1 MIVMTDKSR
10 KMALNAS
17 ELLEVLG
24 PLEKEIMQIVWS
36 RTETSTHDVLEE
48 LRKKRDIAMTT
59 VSSTLN
65 RLYDKNLLK
74 RRTDKGVRGLCYYYS
89 PLLKKDE
96 FENMITVKVMDK
108 LMKDF
113 REPTTTYLIE
123 ELAKSDPGKLHML
136 RKRIE
141 ESLKEHGSEKD

>member
-1 MIVMTDKSR
+1 MKEKNR
-10 KMALNAS
+10 KMALNPN

-24 PLEKEIMQIVWS
+24 PLEKEIMEIVWN

-65 RLYDKNLLK
+65 RLHDKNLLK

-89 PLLKKDE
+89 PLLKKEE
-96 FENMITVKVMDK
+96 FENMITFKVMDK
-108 LMKDF
+108 LLKDF
-113 REPTTTYLIE
+113 REPTTAYFIE
-123 ELAKSDPGKLHML
+123 ELAKSDPVKLQEL
-136 RKRIE
+136 RKKIE
-141 ESLKEHGSEKD
+141 ESLKCYES

>member
-1 MIVMTDKSR
+1 MTEKNK

-24 PLEKEIMQIVWS
+24 PLEKEIMEIVWN
-36 RTETSTHDVLEE
+36 RTETSTHDVLED

-65 RLYDKNLLK
+65 RLHDKNLLK

-89 PLLKKDE
+89 PLLRKEE
-96 FENMITVKVMDK
+96 FENMITFKVMDK
-108 LMKDF
+108 LLKDF
-113 REPTTTYLIE
+113 REPTTAYFIE
-123 ELAKSDPGKLHML
+123 ELVKSDPKKLQEL
-136 RKRIE
+136 RKKIE
-141 ESLKEHGSEKD
+141 ESLKGYES

>member
-1 MIVMTDKSR
+1 MVEKTK
-10 KMALNAS
+10 KMALNPN

-24 PLEKEIMQIVWS
+24 PLEKEIMEIVWN

-65 RLYDKNLLK
+65 RLHDKSLLK

-89 PLLKKDE
+89 PLLKKEE
-96 FENMITVKVMDK
+96 FENMITFRVMDK
-108 LMKDF
+108 LLKDF
-113 REPTTTYLIE
+113 REPTTAYFIE
-123 ELAKSDPGKLHML
+123 ELVKSDPKKLQEL
-136 RKRIE
+136 RKKIE
-141 ESLKEHGSEKD
+141 ESLKGYEPE

>member
-1 MIVMTDKSR
+1 MVEKNK
-10 KMALNAS
+10 KMALNPN

-24 PLEKEIMQIVWS
+24 PLEKEIMEIVWN

-65 RLYDKNLLK
+65 RLHDKNLLK

-89 PLLKKDE
+89 PLLKKEE
-96 FENMITVKVMDK
+96 FENMITFGVMDK
-108 LMKDF
+108 LLKDF
-113 REPTTTYLIE
+113 REPTTAYFIE
-123 ELAKSDPGKLHML
+123 ELVKSDPKKLQEL
-136 RKRIE
+136 RKKIE
-141 ESLKEHGSEKD
+141 ESLRGYEPK

>member
-1 MIVMTDKSR
+1 MVEKNK
-10 KMALNAS
+10 KMALNPN

-24 PLEKEIMQIVWS
+24 PLEKEIMEIVWN

-65 RLYDKNLLK
+65 RLHDKNLLK

-89 PLLKKDE
+89 PLLKKEE
-96 FENMITVKVMDK
+96 FENMITFRVMDK
-108 LMKDF
+108 LLKDF
-113 REPTTTYLIE
+113 REPTTAYFIE
-123 ELAKSDPGKLHML
+123 ELVKSDPKKLQEL
-136 RKRIE
+136 RKKIE
-141 ESLKEHGSEKD
+141 ESLKGYEPE

>member
-1 MIVMTDKSR
+1 MVEKNK
-10 KMALNAS
+10 KMALNPN

-24 PLEKEIMQIVWS
+24 PLEKEIMEIVWN

-65 RLYDKNLLK
+65 RLHDKNLLK

-89 PLLKKDE
+89 PLLKKEE
-96 FENMITVKVMDK
+96 FENMITFRVMDK
-108 LMKDF
+108 LLKDF
-113 REPTTTYLIE
+113 REPTTAYFIE
-123 ELAKSDPGKLHML
+123 ELAKSDPVKLQEL
-136 RKRIE
+136 RKKIE
-141 ESLKEHGSEKD
+141 ESLKCYES

>member
-1 MIVMTDKSR
+1 MNVMTGNSK
-10 KMALNAS
+10 KMALNTS
-17 ELLEVLG
+17 EMLEVLG
-24 PLEKEIMQIVWS
+24 PLEKDIMQIVWS

-96 FENMITVKVMDK
+96 FENLITVKVMDK

-113 REPTTTYLIE
+113 REPATAYFIE
-123 ELAKSDPGKLHML
+123 ELARSDPGKLHLL

-141 ESLKEHGSEKD
+141 ESLKEHESEQD

>member
-1 MIVMTDKSR
+1 MDVMIKNR
-10 KMALNAS
+10 KKMDLNAS
-17 ELLEVLG
+17 ESLEVLG

-65 RLYDKNLLK
+65 RLFDKKLLK

-89 PLLKKDE
+89 PILKKDE
-96 FENMITVKVMDK
+96 FENIITVKIMDK
-108 LMKDF
+108 LLKDF
-113 REPTTTYLIE
+113 REPTTAYFIE
-123 ELAKSDPGKLHML
+123 ELAKSDPQKLHAL

-141 ESLKEHGSEKD
+141 ESLKEYESK

>member
-1 MIVMTDKSR
+1 MAEKTSR
-10 KMALNAS
+10 TAINGS

-24 PLEKEIMQIVWS
+24 PLEKEIMEIVWN

-65 RLYDKNLLK
+65 RLHDKNLLK

-89 PLLKKDE
+89 PILKKEE
-96 FENMITVKVMDK
+96 FENMITSRVMDK
-108 LMKDF
+108 LLKDF
-113 REPTTTYLIE
+113 REPTTAYFIE
-123 ELAKSDPGKLHML
+123 ELAKSDPKKLQEL
-136 RKRIE
+136 RKKIE
-141 ESLKEHGSEKD
+141 ESLKGYES

>member
-1 MIVMTDKSR
+1 MVEKTN
-10 KMALNAS
+10 KMALNES

-24 PLEKEIMQIVWS
+24 PLEKEIMEIVWN

-65 RLYDKNLLK
+65 RLHDKNLLK

-89 PLLKKDE
+89 PLLKKEE
-96 FENMITVKVMDK
+96 FENMITFKVMDK
-108 LMKDF
+108 LLKDF
-113 REPTTTYLIE
+113 REPTTAYFIE
-123 ELAKSDPGKLHML
+123 ELVKSDPKKLREL
-136 RKRIE
+136 RKKIE
-141 ESLKEHGSEKD
+141 ESLKGYESG

>member
-1 MIVMTDKSR
+1 MSEKNK

-24 PLEKEIMQIVWS
+24 PLEKEIMEIVWN
-36 RTETSTHDVLEE
+36 RAETSTHDVLEE

-65 RLYDKNLLK
+65 RLHDKNLLK

-89 PLLKKDE
+89 PLLKKEE
-96 FENMITVKVMDK
+96 FENLITFKVMDK
-108 LMKDF
+108 LLKDF
-113 REPTTTYLIE
+113 REPTTAYFIE
-123 ELAKSDPGKLHML
+123 ELAKSDPKKLQEL
-136 RKRIE
+136 RKKIE
-141 ESLKEHGSEKD
+141 ESLKGYES

>member
-1 MIVMTDKSR
+1 MVEKNK
-10 KMALNAS
+10 KMALNPN

-24 PLEKEIMQIVWS
+24 PLEKEIMEIVWN

-65 RLYDKNLLK
+65 RLHDKSLLK

-89 PLLKKDE
+89 PLLKKEE
-96 FENMITVKVMDK
+96 FENMITFRVMDK
-108 LMKDF
+108 LLKDF
-113 REPTTTYLIE
+113 REPTTAYFIE
-123 ELAKSDPGKLHML
+123 ELVKSDPKKLQEL
-136 RKRIE
+136 RKKIE
-141 ESLKEHGSEKD
+141 ESLKGYEPE

>member
-1 MIVMTDKSR
+1 MIDVNK
-10 KMALNAS
+10 KNALNMN

-24 PLEKEIMQIVWS
+24 PLEKEIMEIVWS

-74 RRTDKGVRGLCYYYS
+74 RRSDKGVRGLCYYYA
-89 PLLKKDE
+89 PLLNKEE
-96 FENMITVKVMDK
+96 FNNIITVKVMDK
-108 LMKDF
+108 LLKDF
-113 REPTTTYLIE
+113 REPMTAYLIE
-123 ELAKSDPGKLHML
+123 ELAKSDPIKLQEL
-136 RKRIE
+136 RKKIE
-141 ESLKEHGSEKD
+141 ESLKGYEPR